1 MPMTLTQINTETLF
15 PKWRQIKISKSQA
28 MEELILQQLS
38 QEESTSIWE
47 KYCRHCLD
55 KRISM
60 GWTLMFVGGAV
71 GLLSC
76 VITMLDP
83 IPTLRG
89 LFMYGITSVAITMSL
104 YGCYLVMEKP
114 DDVES

>member
-1 MPMTLTQINTETLF
+1 MRLTQIKTEALF
-15 PKWRQIKISKSQA
+15 PKWHQLKISKSSA
-28 MEELILQQLS
+28 LEELGGKGLS
-38 QEESTSIWE
+38 VEEISLIWE
-47 KYCRHCLD
+47 NYSRYRLS
-55 KRISM
+55 KRITL

-83 IPTLRG
+83 LPDFRG

-114 DDVES
+114 DDERG

>member
-1 MPMTLTQINTETLF
+1 MRLTQIKTEALF
-15 PKWRQIKISKSQA
+15 PKWHQLKISKSSA
-28 MEELILQQLS
+28 LEELGGKGLS
-38 QEESTSIWE
+38 AEEIMLIWE
-47 KYCRHCLD
+47 NYSRYRLS
-55 KRISM
+55 KRITL
-60 GWTLMFVGGAV
+60 GWTLMFVGGAL

-83 IPTLRG
+83 FPALRG

-114 DDVES
+114 DDERG

>member
-1 MPMTLTQINTETLF
+1 MTLTQINTETLF
-15 PKWRQIKISKSQA
+15 PKWHQLKISKSSA
-28 MEELILQQLS
+28 LEELGGKGLS
-38 QEESTSIWE
+38 VEEISLIWE
-47 KYCRHCLD
+47 NYSRYRLS
-55 KRISM
+55 KRITL
-60 GWTLMFVGGAV
+60 GWTLMFVGGAL

-83 IPTLRG
+83 FPALRG

-114 DDVES
+114 DDERG

>member
-1 MPMTLTQINTETLF
+1 MTLTQNNAEALF
-15 PKWRQIKISKSQA
+15 PKWHQLKISKSSA
-28 MEELILQQLS
+28 MEELGGKGLS
-38 QEESTSIWE
+38 TEEIMLIWE
-47 KYCRHCLD
+47 NYSRYRLS
-55 KRISM
+55 KRITL

-76 VITMLDP
+76 VITMIDP
-83 IPTLRG
+83 LPDFRG

-114 DDVES
+114 DEENG